1 MSKSNNWHGIMKIEE
16 FIHFDKNGNI
26 LHKENDIYNILHN
39 EGESRILSAVFLGG
53 ATSNPYIPS
62 NYYLGLDARPSLS
75 VSQTLADLVG
85 EPSGYGYAR
94 QPVSS
99 STGFTL
105 VTTSTTVQ
113 ARSSVVVFSA
123 TTNSWGPVTNLF
135 LTNISN
141 GTSGQLYSS
150 APLNNQVIVNT
161 GESISVRFAM
171 TLKNC

>member
-16 FIHFDKNGNI
+16 FLHIGKNGEI
-26 LHKENDIYNILHN
+26 LYKENDIYNILHN

-53 ATSNPYIPS
+53 PTNNTYIPA
-62 NYYLGLDARPSLS
+62 NYYLGLDNRASLT
-75 VSQTLADLVG
+75 VTQTLADLVG
-85 EPSGYGYAR
+85 EPGGYGYAR

-99 STGFTL
+99 STGFSL
-105 VTTSTTVQ
+105 VTTTTSIQ
-113 ARSSVVVFSA
+113 ARSSVVIFSA

-135 LTNISN
+135 LTNVSS